1 MTAQPDARPADRI
14 PIGASFRRAELARLR
29 AARDRLARRLAF
41 AEAARDAAATRAET
55 LRRELAD
62 ISGRV
67 DALKAAG

>member
-41 AEAARDAAATRAET
+41 AEAARDAAATRPEMSASS
-55 LRRELAD
+55 RRRVSA
-62 ISGRV
+62 RV